1 MRQKDAVR
9 SGGNFFGLIKT
20 VVIAVI
26 ISLALVLVM
35 AFVIKIFNIDN
46 RYIALINQI
55 IKGISILSACL
66 ISLKFESNG
75 WLWGLMT
82 GILYIVFAFVVF
94 SLLDGEFNIG
104 LSLINDI
111 ALGGVSG
118 LISGIIAVNLR
129 K

>member
-1 MRQKDAVR
+1 
-9 SGGNFFGLIKT
+9 
-20 VVIAVI
+20 
-26 ISLALVLVM
+26 
-35 AFVIKIFNIDN
+35 
-46 RYIALINQI
+46 
-55 IKGISILSACL
+55 LSACL